1 VKTLDEAAVPRQ
13 VDARRRGFV
22 LSLASAAVFF
32 AALATFLFRAEVIY
46 DGDSYYHL
54 AIGRAYATAGIIDQ
68 LPWARFSLLAD
79 GFGDKELLFHLLLA
93 PFTGGASPTAG
104 GRLVLA
110 LFGASIFGGLAW
122 LGWRAAGVAGLLV
135 PWFVVLGSQ
144 DVLSRLIRLRPELLS
159 LLLFLLAYA
168 CAARRR
174 YRSLGVVALIYALS
188 YTAFHAL
195 VLLSV
200 AWFLA
205 AGWMR
210 RRWEWGLVLYPLLGV
225 GVGLLVHPHFP
236 HNLLVW
242 KVQSLDF
249 FFVGQALDVGIEIH
263 PETTRDLLLRN
274 LPWLMFL
281 AIAWLSSRSP
291 NRPDSRP
298 SEETTRAA
306 DFALVAAGGFGLLYL
321 LMQRFSIYAVPFAVL
336 AFFWELRRRGLR
348 VGRDTYLLG
357 RGPVPTLLLFGLA
370 LGVGAWQNGRLLAE
384 LSATSAG
391 PTLEEE
397 WAAFGRAVPAR
408 ARVTSEWGDT
418 HIFMFFAPQ
427 AFYNNVLDPI
437 FMAVPYPEAYA
448 AQRRIFADR
457 EPDVPGTLVAELDSD
472 HLAFSTLQPSVGLP
486 RRLAGDQ
493 RVTLAHRG
501 PALLYR
507 LEAHRNEAFQ
517 RQWRFVPPDQSIP
530 VPAGSEIESWPLIEG
545 PADLLRPYAALVEVR
560 RASSP
565 ALSECTAL
573 VTRLP
578 ATREP
583 RHTWEL
589 APWGP
594 VSLWADGEPI
604 VAVRDSSHAALGQ
617 GFLVELASGAI
628 VTAQICPDRGGGRAA
643 FYLLDRDREPLRG
656 GVGTSGTR

>member
-1 VKTLDEAAVPRQ
+1 MTEDPRPAPVASEANGT
-13 VDARRRGFV
+13 RRGLL
-22 LSLASAAVFF
+22 LSLASAAVCF
-32 AALATFLFRAEVIY
+32 AALATFLFRAEAIY

-54 AIGRAYATAGIIDQ
+54 AIGRVYATAGIVDQ

-110 LFGASIFGGLAW
+110 LLGASIFGGLAW
-122 LGWRAAGVAGLLV
+122 LGWRAAGVTGLLV
-135 PWFVVLGSQ
+135 PWFVFLGSQ

-159 LLLFLLAYA
+159 LLLFLLAFA

-174 YRSLGVVALIYALS
+174 HRTLGVVALIFALS

-195 VLLSV
+195 ILLAV

-205 AGWMR
+205 EGWTR
-210 RRWEWGLVLYPLLGV
+210 RRWEWGLVLYPLV
-225 GVGLLVHPHFP
+225 GVGLGILVHPHFP

-249 FFVGQALDVGIEIH
+249 FFVGQTLDVGVEIQ
-263 PETTRDLLLRN
+263 PETTRALLLRN

-281 AIAWLSSRSP
+281 AIAWASSRSSDP
-291 NRPDSRP
+291 PTHRP

-306 DFALVAAGGFGLLYL
+306 DFALVTAGCFGLLYL
-321 LMQRFSIYAVPFAVL
+321 LMQRFSIYAVPFTIL

-348 VGRDTYLLG
+348 VGRVTYLLG
-357 RGPVPTLLLFGLA
+357 RGPVPTLLLLGIA
-370 LGVGAWQNGRLLAE
+370 LGAGVWQNGRLLAE
-384 LSATSAG
+384 LSTIRTG

-397 WAAFGRAVPAR
+397 WTAFGRAVPAR
-408 ARVTSEWGDT
+408 ARVTSTWDDT
-418 HIFMFFAPQ
+418 HVFMFFAPQ

-437 FMAVPYPEAYA
+437 FMAIPYPEAYA

-457 EPDVPGTLVAELDSD
+457 EPDVPGTLVVDLDSD
-472 HLAFSTLQPSVGLP
+472 HLAFSSLQPTSLP
-486 RRLAGDQ
+486 RRLAGDP
-493 RVTLAHRG
+493 RVTITHRG
-501 PALLYR
+501 LAMLYR
-507 LEAHRNEAFQ
+507 LEAGRNEAFQ
-517 RQWRFVPPDQSIP
+517 RQWRVVPPDQALP
-530 VPAGSEIESWPLIEG
+530 VPAGSEIEAWPRLEE

-560 RASSP
+560 GPSSP
-565 ALSECTAL
+565 ALSKCTAL
-573 VTRLP
+573 ATRLP

-583 RHTWEL
+583 LHTWEL
-589 APWGP
+589 TPWGP
-594 VSLWADGEPI
+594 VTLWADGEPV
-604 VAVRDSSHAALGQ
+604 VAVRGSSHAALGQ
-617 GFLVELASGAI
+617 GLLVELASAAL
-628 VTAQICPDRGGGRAA
+628 VTVQVCPDHGGGRAA

-656 GVGTSGTR
+656 GARH